1 VPSTSII
8 LRPLS
13 LGLLA
18 VMVAGQ
24 DTARDEVTVPK
35 GSFAMAAL
43 DQGMGQLDENFG
55 ERAGTI
61 ITFDQPFLMTRTE
74 ITQAEFKA
82 AVGRNP
88 SKFADATDAPL
99 RPVEQVSQWD
109 AMEYCNARSRREGL
123 PPRYDLQRVVRRH
136 DGGIQF
142 AMVKDQGGPG
152 WRLPTEAEWEYACRA
167 GSSAAFAFG
176 DQEARIG
183 EFSWSRDQAGGQTHA
198 VGTKKPNAWGLND
211 MHGNVWEWC
220 FDPAAGP
227 EGMQP
232 FRGGSW
238 FNCPICAKS
247 ASRTLTRPDTRE
259 ATVGF
264 RACRTPASG

>member
-1 VPSTSII
+1 MMAPTAWLPLAAVVLAGDPAPREEVEVP
-8 LRPLS
+8 
-13 LGLLA
+13 
-18 VMVAGQ
+18 
-24 DTARDEVTVPK
+24 RD
-35 GSFAMAAL
+35 SFTMSAL
-43 DQGMGQLDENFG
+43 DQGMGQLGQDFTPRSG
-55 ERAGTI
+55 TVVTFER
-61 ITFDQPFLMTRTE
+61 PLVMTRTE

-82 AVGRNP
+82 ALGRNP
-88 SKFADATDAPL
+88 SKFVDAADAPL

-109 AMEYCNARSRREGL
+109 AMEYCNARSKREGL
-123 PPRYDLQRVVRRH
+123 SPRYELQKVVRRA

-142 AMVKDQGGPG
+142 ALVKDLGGPG

-167 GSSAAFAFG
+167 GSGAAFAFG
-176 DQEARIG
+176 DEETRIG
-183 EFSWSRDQAGGQTHA
+183 EFSWSRDQSGGQTHA
-198 VGTKKPNAWGLND
+198 VGTKKPNAWGLHD

-220 FDPAAGP
+220 FDPASGP

-238 FNCPICAKS
+238 FNCPICAKA